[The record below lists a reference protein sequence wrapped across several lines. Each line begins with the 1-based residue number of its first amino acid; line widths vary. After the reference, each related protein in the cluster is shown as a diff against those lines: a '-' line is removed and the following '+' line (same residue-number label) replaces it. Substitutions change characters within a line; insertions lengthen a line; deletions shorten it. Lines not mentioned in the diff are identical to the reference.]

1 MQGTMNRDDL
11 KYRVWDNQVKR
22 YLSFDGNDDGLFLLP
37 DAKLWGGKIGGCIG
51 CHAWKLKEYEPTSYV
66 VERCTGFTDNYEI
79 PIYEKDRIKIENPI
93 KGIEQDTEY
102 CVGWIKG
109 CWYALGAHGMQRLSE
124 LLENHSV
131 LVLGTIHDKEQHEQ
145 KENVQ

>member
-1 MQGTMNRDDL
+1 MNRDDL
-11 KYRVWDNQVKR
+11 KYRVWDTQERR
-22 YLSFDGNDDGLFLLP
+22 YLSIDSTIFLNCQGRLIRGDIYIEDVHP
-37 DAKLWGGKIGGCIG
+37 GR
-51 CHAWKLKEYEPTSYV
+51 YV
-66 VERCTGFTDNYEI
+66 IERCTEFTDNYEI
-79 PIYEKDRIKIENPI
+79 PVYEKDRIKIEDPI

-131 LVLGTIHDKEQHEQ
+131 LVLGTIHDKEQH
-145 KENVQ
+145 V

>member
-1 MQGTMNRDDL
+1 MNRDDL
-11 KYRVWDNQVKR
+11 KFRVWDARENEYTDK
-22 YLSFDGNDDGLFLLP
+22 DWLLTQ
-37 DAKLWGGKIGGCIG
+37 WGSLADPLDEAGMFYAPSSC
-51 CHAWKLKEYEPTSYV
+51 S

-79 PIYEKDRIKIENPI
+79 PIYEKDRIKIEDPI

-131 LVLGTIHDKEQHEQ
+131 LVLGTIHG
-145 KENVQ
+145 